1 MLWATGSVAFK
12 VGLHSAPP
20 LLLATM
26 RFIGTG
32 IVFAPYLLLKKKYR
46 FWPTAAERKPI
57 VTYGLLN
64 TTLTLGAFATAQ
76 KYASA
81 GISML
86 FIAVTPLVIVLFSAI
101 FLKRRLSPKEYVGIL
116 IAFAGIVTTSIT
128 SISGAQVKLL
138 GLILLLIYV
147 TSYAISSIYFSSLK
161 LSLSNEVFNIWQVF
175 IGGLAIWPFTFIFN
189 QTSVSHWDIN
199 LWGSLAW
206 MIIVLSF
213 IANQLWLYLIKIDT
227 VTAAS
232 WLYLVPVLGFVYG
245 YLLLNEP
252 ITYWAVL
259 GMFMVISGLIISK
272 QEAFIIRT

>member
-1 MLWATGSVAFK
+1 
-12 VGLHSAPP
+12 
-20 LLLATM
+20 M

-175 IGGLAIWPFTFIFN
+175 IGGLVIWPFTFIFN

-227 VTAAS
+227 VAAAS
-232 WLYLVPVLGFVYG
+232 WLYLVPVLGYVYG

-252 ITYWAVL
+252 ITYWAIL

-272 QEAFIIRT
+272 QEVFKIRT